1 MFWTY
6 DFEPPVPFK
15 ALLRVIGMGILEK
28 TTLKY
33 DKINIWHKGD
43 SIAYTKILQIKIS
56 SRVLTL
62 NLVVLGNARTEGTFQ
77 RR

>member
-6 DFEPPVPFK
+6 AFEPPAPFK
-15 ALLRVIGMGILEK
+15 ALLRVTGLGILEK

-33 DKINIWHKGD
+33 DKINIGHKGD
-43 SIAYTKILQIKIS
+43 GIVYTKILQIKIS

-62 NLVVLGNARTEGTFQ
+62 NLVVLGNDRTEGTF
-77 RR
+77 RRR